1 VIEERTQG
9 AEQTRMGS
17 HRVVRRFRSF
27 LPSLK
32 GEGGFTLVE
41 SMMAAVLLMMVG
53 TSLSGLLAS
62 SVVTYSSARE
72 KTLAQQ
78 FAMDK
83 IEEIRRMPFSQV
95 GLANGNPSCTSPCP
109 LVSQKSI
116 DVVGLHAKL
125 KLQIL
130 YVDDQ
135 TPNSF
140 RTYAN
145 YKKVVVTIVRNKDQ
159 KEIAKEVTFVS
170 AAARNAATESSIK
183 AGVIDFPA
191 GAPVVGATVN
201 LATGPSAP
209 RTDLTNAGGEAIF
222 PALTATP
229 ASGSQAFYDLNLQ
242 LPFGYSA
249 LKDDL
254 PPSGVSHTALGVA
267 QSWQTNLRVYKS
279 CSVTVSVGSPPM
291 NGSVQ
296 VPYTISIGS
305 GRGAEAFARPAGS
318 GFLGPI
324 STLAGEGIVPGPLAV
339 PNSTEY
345 VAGVSAVVGSGSTA
359 KYFFAPA
366 LSKPVPINYAANN
379 LGQSYAFPSGTWGT
393 WYNAGS
399 SVSALTVKV
408 QTSGGTAIA
417 GARVAVS
424 GGPVAAPGIYVA
436 GVTNSSGLVTI
447 SIPSGPGYTINA
459 WGPNTRATPLTGQN
473 ITSATTKTLTAS

>member
-1 VIEERTQG
+1 
-9 AEQTRMGS
+9 MGS
-17 HRVVRRFRSF
+17 QRVVQRFRSF

-53 TSLSGLLAS
+53 TSLSGVLAS

-72 KTLAQQ
+72 RTLAQQ

-109 LVSQKSI
+109 LVAQKSI
-116 DVVGLHAKL
+116 NVVGLHAKL
-125 KLQIL
+125 KLQIS

-145 YKKVVVTIVRNKDQ
+145 YKKVVVTVVRNKDQ
-159 KEIAKEVTFVS
+159 KQLAKEVTFVS
-170 AAARNAATESSIK
+170 AAAKNAATESSIK

-191 GAPVVGATVN
+191 GAPLVGATVN
-201 LATGPSAP
+201 LQTGPSAP
-209 RTDLTNAGGEAIF
+209 RIDVTNAGGEAIF

-254 PPSGVSHTALGVA
+254 PPSGVAHTPLGVA
-267 QSWQTNLRVYKS
+267 QSWSTNLRVYKA
-279 CSVTVSVGSPPM
+279 CSVTVSVPSPPVSPPTF
-291 NGSVQ
+291 GSVH
-296 VPYTISIGS
+296 VPYTLSIGS
-305 GRGAEAFARPAGS
+305 GRGAEAFSRPAGS
-318 GFLGPI
+318 GFFGPV

-345 VAGVSAVVGSGSTA
+345 VAGVSAVVGSGGTA
-359 KYFFAPA
+359 QYFFAPA
-366 LSKPVPINYAANN
+366 LSKPVPIDYAANN
-379 LGQSYAFPSGTWGT
+379 LSQSYTFPSGVWGT
-393 WYNAGS
+393 WFTSAQT
-399 SVSALTVKV
+399 SALTVRV

-417 GARVAVS
+417 NARVAVS

-436 GVTNSSGLVTI
+436 GVTNASGVVTI
-447 SIPSGPGYTINA
+447 RIPSGSGYTINA
-459 WGPNTRATPLTGQN
+459 WGPNTRATPLTGQT
-473 ITSATTKTLTAS
+473 ITSTVTKTLTAS